1 MSNGKDDNEP
11 KRPKLT
17 VVSSDPPKE
26 EPKVKKSG
34 RGKSKEVDPP
44 PTTTITVPESP
55 NAISDEEMNELI
67 GIMDPKAIET
77 LDVAALREKMLK
89 SIFVLQA
96 GLWGQAG
103 FESNRLAN
111 NRKLTATLEKELF
124 SPEKVAAMNPEQKIR
139 LYQIIQNNMNNS
151 LNFFQNLH
159 ASVNTGID
167 TLSKLDKMK
176 SERPR
181 VTDEKTDN
189 QKASLQDIRAGI
201 LDRIKGKSET
211 TTKGKKK

>member
-77 LDVAALREKMLK
+77 LDVAALRE
-89 SIFVLQA
+89 
-96 GLWGQAG
+96 
-103 FESNRLAN
+103 
-111 NRKLTATLEKELF
+111 
-124 SPEKVAAMNPEQKIR
+124 
-139 LYQIIQNNMNNS
+139 
-151 LNFFQNLH
+151 
-159 ASVNTGID
+159 
-167 TLSKLDKMK
+167 
-176 SERPR
+176 
-181 VTDEKTDN
+181 
-189 QKASLQDIRAGI
+189 
-201 LDRIKGKSET
+201 
-211 TTKGKKK
+211 